1 MKTGISKNFL
11 FIRISYVRIIGMNND
26 FVDGWRKESSLPARV
41 AKNFIMDA
49 AYLVDYLV
57 ASGFINE
64 ENRSDYNIVEIAK
77 MIQLEAYQGL

>member
-1 MKTGISKNFL
+1 
-11 FIRISYVRIIGMNND
+11 MNNE
-26 FVDGWRKESSLPARV
+26 FVDEWRKESSLPARV